1 MKESI
6 SKLAEYNIWA
16 NTKFISKLLELDQSI
31 LSTKM
36 KSSFT
41 SIFETC
47 KHIWFGETGWL
58 SRIQN
63 KGWQTPEVDNF
74 QGSPAELF
82 NSWQITSNEYL
93 QVIKSTNLDESIPFT
108 HDKINYSISRSDMIL
123 TVINHGN
130 YHRGQI
136 VTMLREL
143 DITSIPKTDYIE
155 WLREQARNEMS

>member
-6 SKLAEYNIWA
+6 SKLAQYNIWA
-16 NTKFISKLLELDQSI
+16 NTKFINKLLLLDQSI

-63 KGWQTPEVDNF
+63 KGWQTTEVDNF
-74 QGSPAELF
+74 QGSPSELF

-93 QVIKSTNLDESIPFT
+93 QVIKSTNLDETIEFT
-108 HDKINYSISRSDMIL
+108 YDEINYSITRSDMIL

-155 WLREQARNEMS
+155 WLREQARNEKS